1 MHEALSAVA
10 GSALFRTMGTFA
22 LILTLARFKVPLA
35 AGIMAG
41 AVVLAAAFGLGPGG
55 IAAGFLE
62 GAVAPRTVSLVIITI
77 AILAL
82 SEVMRAGGQL
92 DRIVALA
99 GAMLRRPRL
108 AVAALPAL
116 IGLLPMPGGS
126 LFSAPMVESAARGAN
141 LGGGVLSAINY
152 WFRHIWEHWWPMYPG
167 VITALILTGS
177 DLGAFVACQLPL
189 GIIMA
194 AAGLWILRGLG
205 PGLAKPAGDPPGGSG
220 WRLLWT
226 TSSIWLIAVV
236 YALAVA
242 LLKVVPIG
250 RLPQGDLVGKTL
262 PLTLGLLVSLAW
274 TCRLNRLGASVAAKA
289 MLSRTTLRIVVLV
302 IGVMIFQHVLGKVDA
317 APRIARELK
326 DLHVPPVAVVAVLP
340 FIAGMVTGIAIGFV
354 GASFPIVLGVVAS
367 MGDHV
372 SIRPYVAL
380 AYAFGHIGQM
390 LSPLHLCQVLSNQYF
405 RVGFGPVYRLIAVPI
420 AFTATG
426 AVLYFI
432 VLRAI
437 LG

>member
-1 MHEALSAVA
+1 
-10 GSALFRTMGTFA
+10 
-22 LILTLARFKVPLA
+22 
-35 AGIMAG
+35 
-41 AVVLAAAFGLGPGG
+41 
-55 IAAGFLE
+55 
-62 GAVAPRTVSLVIITI
+62 
-77 AILAL
+77 
-82 SEVMRAGGQL
+82 
-92 DRIVALA
+92 
-99 GAMLRRPRL
+99 
-108 AVAALPAL
+108 
-116 IGLLPMPGGS
+116 
-126 LFSAPMVESAARGAN
+126 
-141 LGGGVLSAINY
+141 
-152 WFRHIWEHWWPMYPG
+152 
-167 VITALILTGS
+167 
-177 DLGAFVACQLPL
+177 
-189 GIIMA
+189 
-194 AAGLWILRGLG
+194 
-205 PGLAKPAGDPPGGSG
+205 
-220 WRLLWT
+220 
-226 TSSIWLIAVV
+226 
-236 YALAVA
+236 
-242 LLKVVPIG
+242 
-250 RLPQGDLVGKTL
+250 
-262 PLTLGLLVSLAW
+262 
-274 TCRLNRLGASVAAKA
+274 VAAKA